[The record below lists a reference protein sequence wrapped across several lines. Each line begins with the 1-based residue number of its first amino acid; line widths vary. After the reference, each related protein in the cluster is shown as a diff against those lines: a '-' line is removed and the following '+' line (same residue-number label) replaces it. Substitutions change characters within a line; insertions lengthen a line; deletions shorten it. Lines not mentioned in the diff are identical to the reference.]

1 MFTDKRVLIT
11 GAARGIGYSIA
22 KYFAEQGAEL
32 FLVDI
37 LDEIEVAAGELAA
50 HRMQVDLSDEEARR
64 QVVEAAVD
72 QLGRIDVL
80 VNNAASFRA
89 GSVAEMALDDWRQVL
104 EVNLTAP
111 MHLIQLAAEQMP
123 DGASVVNVASVQGIQ
138 AEQHNVAYAS
148 SKAGLINLTRA
159 AALDLAPRK
168 IRVNA
173 VAPGAIATEALLGA
187 LEEDDSPEETRCD
200 WEDLH
205 ALRRLGEPEE
215 VATVVAFLASKAAS
229 FVTGVTLPVDGGMLA
244 SYMMAGRPV

>member
-1 MFTDKRVLIT
+1 MTPERILIT
-11 GAARGIGYSIA
+11 GAARGIGYAIA
-22 KYFAEQGAEL
+22 KHFAEQGAEL
-32 FLVDI
+32 FLVDVRDD
-37 LDEIEVAAGELAA
+37 LEEAAGELAA
-50 HRMQVDLSDEEARR
+50 HRMQADLSDEDARVA
-64 QVVEAAVD
+64 VVEAAAE
-72 QLGRIDVL
+72 QLGGIDLL

-89 GSVAEMALDDWRQVL
+89 GSVAQMALEDWRQVL

-138 AEQHNVAYAS
+138 AEQHNAAYAS

-173 VAPGAIATEALLGA
+173 VAPGAIATETLLDA
-187 LEEDDSPEETRCD
+187 LEEADDPEQTRRD

-205 ALRRLGEPEE
+205 ALRRMGEPEE

-229 FVTGVTLPVDGGMLA
+229 FVTGVTLPVDGGLLA

>member
-1 MFTDKRVLIT
+1 MFHDKRVLIT
-11 GAARGIGYSIA
+11 GAARGIGYAIA
-22 KYFAEQGAEL
+22 KHFAEQGAEL
-32 FLVDI
+32 FLVDRR
-37 LDEIEVAAGELAA
+37 DAIEEAAGELAA
-50 HRMQVDLSDEEARR
+50 YRMQVDLSDEEARKT
-64 QVVEAAVD
+64 VVQTAAS
-72 QLGRIDVL
+72 QLGGIDLL

-123 DGASVVNVASVQGIQ
+123 DGAAVVNVASVQGIQ
-138 AEQHNVAYAS
+138 AEQHNVAYSS
-148 SKAGLINLTRA
+148 SKAGLISLTRA
-159 AALDLAPRK
+159 AALDLASRK

-173 VAPGAIATEALLGA
+173 VAPGAIATEALLEA
-187 LEEDDSPEETRCD
+187 LEASDDPEQTRRD

-215 VATVVAFLASKAAS
+215 VATVVGFLASKAAS
-229 FVTGVTLPVDGGMLA
+229 FVTGAVLPVDGGMLA